1 MMKKIVKQLL
11 LMMFMLVLFCVPA
24 VTANATQ
31 IEETTE
37 EVETETEER
46 EATPLTFEIAI
57 FTYEMLKDAT
67 QEDMPT
73 GFTLG
78 DWEYNGVAVKAG
90 FTENSDMICVM
101 GEDWET
107 GYSYRFIYDPNHEMF
122 VPYFGADIKDG
133 YIYTIPMYEDAE
145 IPYGFIDAYFVIQ
158 TVPMFTYMRED
169 AELTQEEIAVG
180 SLSEDNYLVFLMMD
194 ENGKEVHYT
203 YDLIDRTFQ
212 RSLLQKKDAE
222 KVTELNEVID
232 ELHSDIGELNAINA
246 ERMNRRLT
254 IIGILVAVVLIMAG
268 IIVNLLLKI
277 SRLKN
282 EEEFEEDSDEED
294 SDEEGFKL
302 EEEPETS
309 DEKEVTKEEVTSEE
323 IPSEEVNDEAENYLE
338 KEILNIDFVTEDDY
352 VEDEEDLHEKPSK
365 KSIRSFFAKKSRFYD
380 DEEVEEQE
388 EEVVEKVKSSLETMH
403 LDFPDASDEEIEILD
418 LDLDDL

>member
-11 LMMFMLVLFCVPA
+11 LMMFMFVLFCVPA
-24 VTANATQ
+24 VTANAAQ

-37 EVETETEER
+37 EVETEIEER

-232 ELHSDIGELNAINA
+232 ELHADIGELNAVNA
-246 ERMNRRLT
+246 ERMNKRLT
-254 IIGILVAVVLIMAG
+254 IIGILVAIVLIMAG

-282 EEEFEEDSDEED
+282 EEEFEEDLDEEED
-294 SDEEGFKL
+294 SDEGDSEFGDEPESSDAKEVV
-302 EEEPETS
+302 EEEVSPEKVS
-309 DEKEVTKEEVTSEE
+309 AEVTDKSE
-323 IPSEEVNDEAENYLE
+323 NG
-338 KEILNIDFVTEDDY
+338 ILNIDFVTEDDY
-352 VEDEEDLHEKPSK
+352 VEDEEDLSEKPTK
-365 KSIRSFFAKKSRFYD
+365 KSFRSFFAKKSRFYD
-380 DEEVEEQE
+380 DEDEEQE
-388 EEVVEKVKSSLETMH
+388 EEVVEEVKSSLETMH
-403 LDFPDASDEEIEILD
+403 LDFPNASDEEIEILD
-418 LDLDDL
+418 LDLDEL